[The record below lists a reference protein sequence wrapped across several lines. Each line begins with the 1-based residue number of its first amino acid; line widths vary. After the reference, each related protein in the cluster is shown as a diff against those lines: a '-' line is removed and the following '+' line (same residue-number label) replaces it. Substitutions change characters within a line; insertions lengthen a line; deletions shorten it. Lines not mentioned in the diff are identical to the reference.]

1 FDAKVDAGNTTT
13 PSAPTTPVFNDEGK
27 QVNRITV
34 AATKNGQNPGTAT
47 AVVNGAATSASIT
60 YQWYYQSADSSDWKV
75 CGEATAKSAEI
86 TDVNATLALKCVVT
100 VDGHTYEAVAQ

>member
-1 FDAKVDAGNTTT
+1 
-13 PSAPTTPVFNDEGK
+13 
-27 QVNRITV
+27 
-34 AATKNGQNPGTAT
+34 
-47 AVVNGAATSASIT
+47 IT